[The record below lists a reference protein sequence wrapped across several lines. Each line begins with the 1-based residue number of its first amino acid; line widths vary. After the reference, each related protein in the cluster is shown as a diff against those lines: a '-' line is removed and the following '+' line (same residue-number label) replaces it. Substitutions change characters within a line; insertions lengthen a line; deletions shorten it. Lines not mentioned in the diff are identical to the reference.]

1 MCRYVPGFAAT
12 TVWMALI
19 GVLAPTMAYLVKK
32 FPIAA
37 PDPDAVVAA
46 EIQKQ
51 RENGVIV

>member
-1 MCRYVPGFAAT
+1 
-12 TVWMALI
+12 MALI

>member
-1 MCRYVPGFAAT
+1 VT

-19 GVLAPTMAYLVKK
+19 GVIAPVLAWLVKK
-32 FPIAA
+32 YPIEA

-51 RENGVIV
+51 REKGHVI